1 MFRIKICGVT
11 RPEDVRLVANS
22 GADSIG
28 LNFYER
34 SVRYVNPEVARSMV
48 EELPSNIARVGVFVN
63 ASSAAIQAIAR
74 TVGLSYCQ
82 LHGDEPP
89 EIVAELADWRV
100 IRAVRCRA
108 ADVDTVRR
116 WIDDC
121 YAAEGKLAGLLV
133 DAYQPGQYGGT
144 GAVADWSLLAEFR
157 RHLGDLP
164 LILAG
169 GLTPDNVAQAIQVA
183 RPFAVDT
190 ASGVESAPGIKDAEK
205 IARFVAAAQNA
216 WQ

>member
-11 RPEDVRLVANS
+11 RAEDVRRVADS
-22 GADSIG
+22 GADAIG

-34 SVRYVNPEVARSMV
+34 SVRYVSPEAARSMV
-48 EELPSNIARVGVFVN
+48 EELPSNVARVGVFVN
-63 ASSAAIQAIAR
+63 ASSAAIQSIAR

-89 EIVAELADWRV
+89 EIVSALADCRV

-108 ADVDTVRR
+108 ADVDAVRR

-121 YAAEGKLAGLLV
+121 YAAGGNLAALLV

-157 RHLGDLP
+157 RHLSDLP

-169 GLTPDNVAQAIQVA
+169 GLTSENVVQAIQVA
-183 RPFAVDT
+183 RPNAVDT
-190 ASGVESAPGIKDAEK
+190 ASGVESAPGIKDADK
-205 IARFVAAAQNA
+205 IARFVAAAQRA